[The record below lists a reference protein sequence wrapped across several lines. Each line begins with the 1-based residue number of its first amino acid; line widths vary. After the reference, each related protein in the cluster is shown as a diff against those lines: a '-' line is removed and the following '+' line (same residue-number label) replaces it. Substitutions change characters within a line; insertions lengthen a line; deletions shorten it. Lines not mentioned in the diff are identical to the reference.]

1 MFEFRQKMSLVHL
14 LLIICPICYA
24 TPYCCQQPY
33 EYTDFFAMLECN
45 LFICRYRKED
55 PGSKCCEGSGKKM
68 SKNNTDTYENIF
80 QITKPHLIC
89 QTLER
94 RQRTVTGHI
103 VLAWSVLKVTETS
116 PIFAVESRH
125 TNDDNWHL
133 IGMANETV
141 AEIRNLTLGEKYQFQ
156 VTPLMFSDFILQPV
170 KSEWFTIPAIGS
182 TISAP
187 VNVHISRFSL
197 VDKRVNAFV
206 EWKPSKELPCVY
218 RLHLL
223 PSNNHE
229 DYDKKTIYLP
239 KDNLTADLV
248 SLLFETN
255 YTLVVTGLEMSGMR
269 GAAKN
274 ERWFATPSCL
284 KLTEGNFSLCAPGFP
299 RNFTADWYPITSEAV
314 LRWLPPKYTSE
325 KNPWHL
331 NTTISGLK
339 YNSHYV
345 FELKAVSI
353 GGSGKATVVKMITRK
368 LKSKNISHWTD
379 ILKYIIP
386 LVLFLL
392 LTIAGCFYFL
402 NRRKLLVKEKFVAK
416 RSGTADV
423 PAHLLPFLLP
433 LNKIELL
440 EPLGE
445 GAFGI
450 VHKGIFHK
458 GKDEEPVAV
467 KTFRSDS
474 ITRHQL
480 LEEVA
485 ILQDIGRHNRIIK
498 LIGFTLDIDR
508 MYLLLELCPLG
519 DLRTWLL
526 NVYEKVKYE
535 IDRCT
540 KFPVTDRPRQYPS
553 EQTRNYGKKLGIFIY
568 QVAEGME
575 YLSSLKMI
583 HRDIA
588 ARNILLE
595 TENSVK
601 ISDFGLSK
609 DAYTTK
615 NYISCSNQRL
625 PIRWMA
631 PEAIERKKFST
642 FTDVWSFGVYMWE
655 VLSLGKEPYRGRT
668 NTEILPY
675 LKAGKRLRKPKGCS
689 PEWYVIMRDCW
700 HSVPESRPQFR
711 NLLKRIRSI
720 IEKDSNYLCFS

>member
-1 MFEFRQKMSLVHL
+1 MSEFRQKMNLVHL

-24 TPYCCQQPY
+24 TPYCCQRPY
-33 EYTDFFAMLECN
+33 EYTDFFAKLECN
-45 LFICRYRKED
+45 LFICKYIKED
-55 PGSKCCEGSGKKM
+55 PGSKCCEGSSKKI

-94 RQRTVTGHI
+94 RQRTLTGHI
-103 VLAWSVLKVTETS
+103 LLSWSVLKVTETS
-116 PIFAVESRH
+116 PIFAIESRH

-156 VTPLMFSDFILQPV
+156 VTPLMSSDLILQPV

-218 RLHLL
+218 RLYSL
-223 PSNNHE
+223 PSDDHE
-229 DYDKKTIYLP
+229 NYVQKTIYLP

-248 SLLFETN
+248 SLPFETN
-255 YTLVVTGLEMSGMR
+255 YTLVVTGLEMSGIR
-269 GAAKN
+269 RAEKN

-284 KLTEGNFSLCAPGFP
+284 KLNEGNFSLCAPGFP
-299 RNFTADWYPITSEAV
+299 QNFTADWYPITSEAV
-314 LRWLPPKYTSE
+314 LHWLPPKYTS
-325 KNPWHL
+325 KRNPVKYYYLSVSELVGLLQIKQHMYSLVLDYWHL

-339 YNSHYV
+339 YNSRYV
-345 FELKAVSI
+345 FELKAVSV
-353 GGSGKATVVKMITRK
+353 GGSGKSTVVKLLTRK
-368 LKSKNISHWTD
+368 LKSKNMSHWTD

-392 LTIAGCFYFL
+392 LTIAGSFYFL
-402 NRRKLLVKEKFVAK
+402 SRRKLLVKEKLVAK
-416 RSGTADV
+416 PSGTADV

-458 GKDEEPVAV
+458 GKDKEPVAV
-467 KTFRSDS
+467 KTFRPDS

-526 NVYEKVKYE
+526 NVYEKLKIYH
-535 IDRCT
+535 RT
-540 KFPVTDRPRQYPS
+540 KFSVTDRPQQYSTTLTS
-553 EQTRNYGKKLGIFIY
+553 EQASNYRKKLGIFVY
-568 QVAEGME
+568 QVAEGMQ
-575 YLSSLKMI
+575 SK
-583 HRDIA
+583 IA
-588 ARNILLE
+588 DQMDGSR
-595 TENSVK
+595 
-601 ISDFGLSK
+601 
-609 DAYTTK
+609 
-615 NYISCSNQRL
+615 SN
-625 PIRWMA
+625 
-631 PEAIERKKFST
+631 
-642 FTDVWSFGVYMWE
+642 
-655 VLSLGKEPYRGRT
+655 
-668 NTEILPY
+668 
-675 LKAGKRLRKPKGCS
+675 
-689 PEWYVIMRDCW
+689 
-700 HSVPESRPQFR
+700 
-711 NLLKRIRSI
+711 
-720 IEKDSNYLCFS
+720 